1 MTMDGQRTGSAK
13 KYLPYHNT
21 LILHKSKNL
30 TVKDQLNKIGASLRP
45 LSLATT
51 PNHKQKEKENE
62 KGHFFG
68 GSRKWMKLII
78 SKIRE

>member
-1 MTMDGQRTGSAK
+1 MNFAR
-13 KYLPYHNT
+13 
-21 LILHKSKNL
+21 
-30 TVKDQLNKIGASLRP
+30 NKIGASLCP

-51 PNHKQKEKENE
+51 PNHKQKENE
-62 KGHFFG
+62 KDHFYG